1 MILEIKW
8 LKTFIVA
15 AKYENFRKT
24 SEELFLTQPA
34 VTKHIKRLEEEL
46 HVELFERTKKKSV
59 LTAAGYQF
67 LPYARS
73 IVDKYEEGR
82 TSLESW
88 RQGYKRRL
96 VIAAA
101 PQIAS
106 SMFPSLLR
114 TFMDENPD
122 IDVVVQI
129 TSSFQVGEEVS
140 LGRADLGL
148 TRVEAMQT
156 NIYSEVVHEEP
167 VVLVGPYNEYCLEEH
182 MALSTYRVI
191 TDNHP
196 DYWDYLLRQ
205 IKSYYPNVR
214 TMAVNQVEITK
225 RFIEQGLGVS
235 YLPVTMVRDEV
246 QNSRL
251 REIRREQ
258 VIAPKSKTYLLQK
271 TKTEEAE
278 VFRVFLKEVLTK
290 F

>member
-1 MILEIKW
+1 MK
-8 LKTFIVA
+8 
-15 AKYENFRKT
+15 
-24 SEELFLTQPA
+24 
-34 VTKHIKRLEEEL
+34 
-46 HVELFERTKKKSV
+46 
-59 LTAAGYQF
+59 
-67 LPYARS
+67 
-73 IVDKYEEGR
+73 
-82 TSLESW
+82 
-88 RQGYKRRL
+88 
-96 VIAAA
+96 
-101 PQIAS
+101 
-106 SMFPSLLR
+106 
-114 TFMDENPD
+114 NPD

-129 TSSFQVGEEVS
+129 TSSFRVGEEVS

-246 QNSRL
+246 Q
-251 REIRREQ
+251 
-258 VIAPKSKTYLLQK
+258 K
-271 TKTEEAE
+271 
-278 VFRVFLKEVLTK
+278 
-290 F
+290 

>member
-1 MILEIKW
+1 
-8 LKTFIVA
+8 
-15 AKYENFRKT
+15 
-24 SEELFLTQPA
+24 
-34 VTKHIKRLEEEL
+34 
-46 HVELFERTKKKSV
+46 
-59 LTAAGYQF
+59 
-67 LPYARS
+67 
-73 IVDKYEEGR
+73 
-82 TSLESW
+82 
-88 RQGYKRRL
+88 
-96 VIAAA
+96 
-101 PQIAS
+101 
-106 SMFPSLLR
+106 MFPSLLR

-129 TSSFQVGEEVS
+129 TSSFRVGEEVS

-251 REIRREQ
+251 REIRGER

>member
-1 MILEIKW
+1 MEIKW
-8 LKTFIVA
+8 LRTFIVA
-15 AKYENFRKT
+15 AKYENFRRT

-59 LTAAGYQF
+59 LTAAGYRF
-67 LPYARS
+67 LPYAKD

-88 RQGYKRRL
+88 RQGYKRKL

-114 TFMDENPD
+114 SFMDEHSD
-122 IDVVVQI
+122 IDVVVHVI
-129 TSSFQVGEEVS
+129 SSFRVGEEVS

-148 TRVEAMQT
+148 TRLEVTQT
-156 NIYSEVVHEEP
+156 NIYSDVVHEES
-167 VVLVGPYNEYCLEEH
+167 VILVGPYNEYCLEEH
-182 MALSTYRVI
+182 TALSTYRVI

-235 YLPVTMVRDEV
+235 YLPVTMVRDEIEGG
-246 QNSRL
+246 RL
-251 REIRREQ
+251 REVKVER

-271 TKTEEAE
+271 TKTEESE
-278 VFRVFLKEVLTK
+278 IFRGFLKEALTK

>member
-1 MILEIKW
+1 MEIKW

-251 REIRREQ
+251 REIRGER

>member
-1 MILEIKW
+1 MEIKW

-46 HVELFERTKKKSV
+46 YVELFERTKKKSI

-67 LPYARS
+67 LPYAKG

-88 RQGYKRRL
+88 RQGYKRKL
-96 VIAAA
+96 IIAAA

-114 TFMDENPD
+114 IFMDENPD
-122 IDVVVQI
+122 IDVVVHI
-129 TSSFQVGEEVS
+129 ISSFQVGEEVS

-148 TRVEAMQT
+148 TRVEAVQT
-156 NIYSEVVHEEP
+156 NIYSDVVHEES
-167 VVLVGPYNEYCLEEH
+167 VILVGPYNEYCLEEH
-182 MALSTYRVI
+182 IALGTYRVI

-196 DYWDYLLRQ
+196 DYWDYLLPQ

-235 YLPVTMVRDEV
+235 YLPITMVRDEV
-246 QNSRL
+246 QNGRL
-251 REIRREQ
+251 REIKAEQ

-271 TKTEEAE
+271 IKTEEAE
-278 VFRVFLKEVLTK
+278 VFRVFLKEVLAK